1 MICSSITITR
11 EKTKNIREKG
21 GVFSYILH
29 KKKKRVGGREKEG
42 GERDGRRPEA
52 GQVETTL
59 ERVAT
64 AAAASGSRWMSF
76 QGAHCMVFSHV
87 TSSTTQSRER
97 NIGARGCVCVRV

>member
-1 MICSSITITR
+1 VSFH
-11 EKTKNIREKG
+11 K
-21 GVFSYILH
+21 
-29 KKKKRVGGREKEG
+29 KKKKRVGGRKKG
-42 GERDGRRPEA
+42 GRDGRRPEA

-87 TSSTTQSRER
+87 TSSTTIQSRER
-97 NIGARGCVCVRV
+97 ET